1 MLDQSIPEL
10 QGRIKDRTGVRIPGV
25 QIASTS
31 DLTNGQYWV
40 LLHEVPLSRGAVH
53 DDERFDRTM
62 LEDLDRMVRRYL
74 DTFLGFHEASEMVG
88 EWESE
93 TWPDMGR
100 EELRERALS
109 DIRSMVCFVGVLQRL
124 IREQVPVSDLGPL
137 IEILAEIDWNRPDW
151 GPDAEEAA
159 ARVVEEVR
167 RHERMRAQL
176 PGNTPGTRLLRLP
189 TEVED
194 DIRRWVQEQDGK
206 RFLAIPRSDMG
217 RLARVINAVVE
228 RVPSGADDGVA
239 LVVRDAELRPFVR
252 RLVERDLPFL
262 PVLAEQELRH
272 HDGEVA
278 PAPPEDAR
286 PSLDGLGILI
296 GAPP

>member
-1 MLDQSIPEL
+1 
-10 QGRIKDRTGVRIPGV
+10 
-25 QIASTS
+25 
-31 DLTNGQYWV
+31 
-40 LLHEVPLSRGAVH
+40 
-53 DDERFDRTM
+53 
-62 LEDLDRMVRRYL
+62 
-74 DTFLGFHEASEMVG
+74 
-88 EWESE
+88 
-93 TWPDMGR
+93 
-100 EELRERALS
+100 
-109 DIRSMVCFVGVLQRL
+109 
-124 IREQVPVSDLGPL
+124 
-137 IEILAEIDWNRPDW
+137 
-151 GPDAEEAA
+151 
-159 ARVVEEVR
+159 
-167 RHERMRAQL
+167 
-176 PGNTPGTRLLRLP
+176 
-189 TEVED
+189 VED